1 MRLRA
6 LTVRGRGAAAVLLA
20 FLMVLS
26 AQLLA
31 PQAAQAQSGLT
42 VNLASD
48 AGPSTG
54 VGLGFLYG
62 VNADGSQPPASL
74 LDPLRMNAFR
84 GGGHVSRGWIQ
95 DGYRNGQATQ
105 AVLAS
110 ITSQARRFTA
120 APYNAQYQA
129 ILSDMYGAYGGQ
141 PANTMYPCDNGNC
154 SNWVTFLET
163 VVAQLR
169 DTGLP
174 ITYDIWNEPDIDI
187 FWTRGV
193 NSPQYFQ
200 MWDTAVRT
208 IQRVDPDAEIVG
220 PSFAYTPDRRPE
232 QWRTFLSHVK
242 AAGTLPDMI
251 ANHTLGNVDDPVA
264 VGDATLAA
272 LSAQGIPA
280 LPLSANEYQPQ
291 NMQTANVTAWYLA
304 RFAQSDYD
312 NAIRGNWFCCLTPNL
327 TGLLT
332 QSGGTWQPTGNWWV
346 MKSYADMTGR
356 LVQTSGQ
363 VNGTAISAAKDEAA
377 RRAVAVLGNING
389 ATGST
394 SVTFNGLASV
404 PWLTEGGNVHVTVN
418 RIPEA
423 APLAA
428 PQVVYSQDVSA
439 ANGSITVPVNIQNAR
454 DAYSVYLTPATGGG
468 GEDTGQLR
476 SAASNRCLDVPNSAT
491 TNGTRLQIW
500 DCHTGANQQW
510 TLSASGEL
518 SVYSGASRRCLDAYE
533 NQTTAGTPVIIW
545 SCHGGTNQRWT
556 LQSDGTVRNALSGLC
571 LDVSGAATA
580 NGTQA
585 VLWTCHGGSNQRWS
599 LG

>member
-1 MRLRA
+1 
-6 LTVRGRGAAAVLLA
+6 
-20 FLMVLS
+20 
-26 AQLLA
+26 
-31 PQAAQAQSGLT
+31 
-42 VNLASD
+42 
-48 AGPSTG
+48 
-54 VGLGFLYG
+54 
-62 VNADGSQPPASL
+62 
-74 LDPLRMNAFR
+74 
-84 GGGHVSRGWIQ
+84 
-95 DGYRNGQATQ
+95 
-105 AVLAS
+105 
-110 ITSQARRFTA
+110 
-120 APYNAQYQA
+120 
-129 ILSDMYGAYGGQ
+129 
-141 PANTMYPCDNGNC
+141 
-154 SNWVTFLET
+154 
-163 VVAQLR
+163 
-169 DTGLP
+169 
-174 ITYDIWNEPDIDI
+174 
-187 FWTRGV
+187 
-193 NSPQYFQ
+193 
-200 MWDTAVRT
+200 
-208 IQRVDPDAEIVG
+208 
-220 PSFAYTPDRRPE
+220 
-232 QWRTFLSHVK
+232 
-242 AAGTLPDMI
+242 
-251 ANHTLGNVDDPVA
+251 
-264 VGDATLAA
+264 
-272 LSAQGIPA
+272 
-280 LPLSANEYQPQ
+280 
-291 NMQTANVTAWYLA
+291 
-304 RFAQSDYD
+304 
-312 NAIRGNWFCCLTPNL
+312 
-327 TGLLT
+327 
-332 QSGGTWQPTGNWWV
+332 